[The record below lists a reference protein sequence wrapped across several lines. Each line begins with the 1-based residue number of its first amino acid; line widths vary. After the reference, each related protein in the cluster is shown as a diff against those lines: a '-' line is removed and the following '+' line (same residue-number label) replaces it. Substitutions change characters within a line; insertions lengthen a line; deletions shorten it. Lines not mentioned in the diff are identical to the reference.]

1 MSQPGGASRDRSWVV
16 AVVAVCVAVVSAA
29 VVVLVFKGARSS
41 PGVGSV
47 GSVTLEAAAVAGADP
62 FTPSVASGVAVAL
75 KGAVIV
81 EGAAV
86 RRSLPSDAS
95 THTRLASGTAP
106 GLYGGSG
113 DVHVCDPQQL
123 VAFLNTHQDK
133 AAAWAR
139 VLGIAPGDIG
149 RYVAT
154 LTPVVLT
161 GDTLVGNHGFRAGA
175 PTSLLS
181 VLQAGTA
188 VMVDATGTPRVK
200 CNCGNPLT
208 SPELINLAS
217 AHIRGVAW
225 PGYTA
230 AGVTAV
236 RPGKATGTLR
246 VVNITTGAIYD
257 QPVATPASGS
267 GPGVWAATETDP
279 TNAPGQTRI
288 VTSGDGRVW
297 SPAGVIASTNVMAL
311 GWGNGVWIAALA
323 KDGSRGLLK
332 PGTDLLEST
341 DLKTWTGVATLPDT
355 VAGLAYGNG
364 RWVAVGNEGPD
375 AGTGVVDGS
384 TDGAHWAPVATIRG
398 TDFEFGLSSVAYGG
412 GQWIVASSG
421 LGARSGTP
429 GGPPVPGVLRVFTST
444 DGVRWPAAGVR
455 IDAASNGRNG
465 RIGYGAG
472 HWVVTALAYDPALA
486 GALDPVR
493 TVVDISGDGR
503 SWAARPVTGVGEGLL
518 VAASAYGNGKW
529 LAAAEIGPGIQR
541 PSTLLVS
548 NDAATWSPVA
558 HVEQT
563 VEVLAFG
570 GLPVAGAPAPS
581 TPVPS
586 VSPSGTPA
594 TSGSAGPL
602 RIVTVTTPDGRHY
615 QVSVLAQDT
624 VADCATNAYGS
635 AVISFLKQHPCAQ
648 GATRLLF
655 SVPVGGRTVALSVI
669 IVEFAGTPADPYVYS
684 TQFNRLEN
692 ESGSGSINDLL
703 RAGTRLPGWPTS
715 IPAAEAFQVP
725 GQDNGLWIF
734 DAWYLTGPTTPQ
746 APELIDLEIQLF
758 LQPLTGH

>member
-1 MSQPGGASRDRSWVV
+1 MSQPGGTSRDRSWVV
-16 AVVAVCVAVVSAA
+16 AVVAVCVAVVAVSAA

-47 GSVTLEAAAVAGADP
+47 TLEAAAVPGADP
-62 FTPSVASGVAVAL
+62 FTPSVAIGVAVAL
-75 KGAVIV
+75 KGPVIA

-86 RRSLPSDAS
+86 RRSLPADTS
-95 THTRLASGTAP
+95 THTRVANGTAP

-123 VAFLNTHQDK
+123 VAFLNAHQDK

-139 VLGIAPGDIG
+139 VLGIAPEDIG
-149 RYVAT
+149 RYIAT

-161 GDTLVGNHGFRAGA
+161 GDTLVGNHGFRDGA

-217 AHIRGVAW
+217 AHARGAAW
-225 PGYTA
+225 PGYSPT
-230 AGVTAV
+230 GVTAV
-236 RPGKATGTLR
+236 RPGKAAGSLR

-257 QPVATPASGS
+257 QPVATPATGS
-267 GPGVWAATETDP
+267 GPGVWAAAETDA
-279 TNAPGQTRI
+279 TNTPGRTTI

-297 SPAGVIASTNVMAL
+297 SPAGVIASANVMAL
-311 GWGNGVWIAALA
+311 AWGNGGWIAALA

-341 DLKTWTGVATLPDT
+341 DLKTWTGVATLPET

-384 TDGAHWAPVATIRG
+384 TDGMHWARVATIRG

-412 GQWIVASSG
+412 GRWIVASSG

-455 IDAASNGRNG
+455 IDAAQNG
-465 RIGYGAG
+465 RIAYGAG

-486 GALDPVR
+486 GASDPVR

-548 NDAATWSPVA
+548 SDAATWSPVA
-558 HVEQT
+558 HVGQT

-570 GLPVAGAPAPS
+570 GLPVAGAPAPG
-581 TPVPS
+581 TPGPS
-586 VSPSGTPA
+586 VSPSNTATVSAGGPCVVAVLQAALDASNPAGSRTFVSAGTVKCDGA
-594 TSGSAGPL
+594 FAVGGAANAGVGEQITVVWHWDGSAWQRVDRAVYCLNGTIPPSL
-602 RIVTVTTPDGRHY
+602 RT
-615 QVSVLAQDT
+615 LA
-624 VADCATNAYGS
+624 C
-635 AVISFLKQHPCAQ
+635 
-648 GATRLLF
+648 
-655 SVPVGGRTVALSVI
+655 
-669 IVEFAGTPADPYVYS
+669 
-684 TQFNRLEN
+684 
-692 ESGSGSINDLL
+692 ESN
-703 RAGTRLPGWPTS
+703 
-715 IPAAEAFQVP
+715 
-725 GQDNGLWIF
+725 
-734 DAWYLTGPTTPQ
+734 
-746 APELIDLEIQLF
+746 
-758 LQPLTGH
+758 